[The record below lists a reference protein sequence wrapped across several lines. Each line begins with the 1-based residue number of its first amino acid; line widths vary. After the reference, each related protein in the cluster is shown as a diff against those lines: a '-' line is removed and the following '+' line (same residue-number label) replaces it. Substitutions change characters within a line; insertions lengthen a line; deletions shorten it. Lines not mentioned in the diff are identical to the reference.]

1 MRNDVQSVSL
11 FRRRNRLKRLAMD
24 GQTMDAFGNAS
35 IYVTHP
41 SLKFSPSMRLDVF
54 SLEGSVF

>member
-1 MRNDVQSVSL
+1 MSNDVQSVSL
-11 FRRRNRLKRLAMD
+11 FRRRNRLKKLA
-24 GQTMDAFGNAS
+24 MDAFGNVS

-54 SLEGSVF
+54 SFECTVF